1 MVLRLH
7 KRRLPNY
14 LTTGY
19 KNGRAVAEKET
30 GTTITGPLP
39 GIRGTQVTRVEKW
52 KKGAGGG
59 QACGYKGTE
68 DLGWGGLEEVPYWGF
83 ISEGDV

>member
-39 GIRGTQVTRVEKW
+39 RIRGTQVTRVGKW
-52 KKGAGGG
+52 K
-59 QACGYKGTE
+59 
-68 DLGWGGLEEVPYWGF
+68 GGLEGGKLVGIGGQRAWG
-83 ISEGDV
+83 EGIEGSTTLVLYF